1 MNGTSRPVSRPRRPP
16 DARSARAAAWRPA
29 STSPRRSPR
38 IETRLCLLSGV
49 ERRPDQSVVRILC
62 EWDWL
67 ERSALMRANQPT
79 WQKNRLISYSS
90 I

>member
-1 MNGTSRPVSRPRRPP
+1 MRSANDISGPASRPRRPP
-16 DARSARAAAWRPA
+16 DARWARVAAWRPA
-29 STSPRRSPR
+29 STSPRRSPH
-38 IETRLCLLSGV
+38 IETRLCLLAGV

-79 WQKNRLISYSS
+79 
-90 I
+90 